1 MSQMYTTRQRKIPS
15 RTSPVRPSAFAGE
28 ASLGGQSVLSGGMG
42 SQLDVLMQAKI
53 QQHFLDNQIP
63 QAEREADRLSAGLN
77 ARTPEEVKERLGERL
92 GADFSGIRFHTDSG
106 AAKAAEGI
114 GARAYATG
122 GDIYFGQGGFDPTVA
137 AHELVHTVQQG
148 LVESSTPTVSAPTG
162 QVQMMPGFLK
172 KIGSTLRKGTDAIN
186 NAEDKAMGK
195 LKGAAKWLWRKTGG
209 KLQRDNHDAMIE
221 LHEAIQSGEWDE
233 LDEKDKKAW
242 IRRNPIAYRRYM
254 KSDDVKA
261 QTEARIQKR
270 QEEQAKAEEFLKNMG
285 PVHSSALGKAGRPG
299 TGKVELSASGAR
311 KNGLDQ
317 AADISDHI
325 STYGADPVGIAKDAL
340 GDGLAKNITGGISS
354 IAALPADLIGV
365 AQSIRDARDS
375 FKSGDTA
382 AGVDASAGVVSGLS
396 SAISNS
402 NTFLTSVAGVGDA
415 ALGGL
420 TSELSGG
427 INMVRGVYH
436 AGQGFTQRANMN
448 EFLEK
453 DMEGK
458 SRDELEG
465 QDLLYRDMAALGK
478 MQGTKQGVEG
488 VSEAITGAM
497 DAVGGALDAS
507 GVGGVAGVTLHG
519 LSSAGKLG
527 TKIYSAYQEDRM
539 KKKVTEQTTGI
550 TDAKIK
556 EFMKASGIKNFSRAK
571 QALMKGLGYET
582 GQRAELFADQTE
594 KRSHNLARHARRNES
609 KAVHLAQ
616 GLGVTADQN
625 GDYDESKLFAAMG
638 GKKSRSQIAS
648 KKFGI
653 RARLADKR
661 RRMAAARAGA

>member
-1 MSQMYTTRQRKIPS
+1 MSQTYATRQRKTAHPMES
-15 RTSPVRPSAFAGE
+15 ARPWAVPARGE
-28 ASLGGQSVLSGGMG
+28 LGGQSVLEGGMG
-42 SQLDVLMQAKI
+42 SRLDELMQAKL
-53 QQHFLDNQIP
+53 QQHFLDRQIP

-92 GADFSGIRFHTDSG
+92 GADFSAIRFHTDSG
-106 AAKAAEGI
+106 AMRAAEGI

-122 GDIYFGQGGFDPTVA
+122 GDIYFGQGGFDPAVA

-172 KIGSTLRKGTDAIN
+172 RA
-186 NAEDKAMGK
+186 
-195 LKGAAKWLWRKTGG
+195 GAAIREGASDLWRKTGG

-221 LHEAIQSGEWDE
+221 LHEAIQSGDWDQ

-254 KSDDVKA
+254 KSDEVKA

-270 QEEQAKAEEFLKNMG
+270 REEQAKAEEFLQNMG

-299 TGKVELSASGAR
+299 TGHVELSAGGA
-311 KNGLDQ
+311 KKGKLDK
-317 AADISDHI
+317 AGDVLDHI
-325 STYGADPVGIAKDAL
+325 NTYAGDPAGIAKDAL
-340 GDGLAKNITGGISS
+340 GDGLAKNITGGLSS
-354 IAALPADLIGV
+354 GAALPGDIIGMV
-365 AQSIRDARDS
+365 QSFREAREA
-375 FKSGDTA
+375 FKNGETA
-382 AGVDASAGVVSGLS
+382 EGVDAGAGFLSNTS

-415 ALGGL
+415 AVGGL
-420 TSELSGG
+420 ASEISGG
-427 INMVRGVYH
+427 INMVRGTYH
-436 AGQGFTQRANMN
+436 AGKGLTQRANMN
-448 EFLEK
+448 DFMKK
-453 DMEGK
+453 DLEGK

-478 MQGTKQGVEG
+478 MQATKQSVEG
-488 VSEAITGAM
+488 ISEAVTGAM
-497 DAVGGALDAS
+497 DAVGGALDAT

-527 TKIYSAYQEDRM
+527 TKMYSAYQQDRM
-539 KKKVTEQTTGI
+539 KKKVVEQTTGI
-550 TDAKIK
+550 TDEKIK
-556 EFMKASGIKNFSRAK
+556 EFMAATGITNFSRAK
-571 QALMKGLGYET
+571 QALMKSLGYET

-594 KRSHNLARHARRNES
+594 KRSKNLARHAGRNES
-609 KAVHLAQ
+609 KAVRLAQ
-616 GLGVTADQN
+616 GMGVEANKN
-625 GDYDESKLFAAMG
+625 GVYDEGKLFEAMG
-638 GKKSRSQIAS
+638 GQKSRSQIAS

-661 RRMAAARAGA
+661 RRQAAARAGA